1 MIFKEDAI
9 FKICI
14 VDECGE
20 IEWDGGDTST
30 QAIEELI
37 KRAEKN
43 QLVSLGLIDFNGDT
57 YFGESQCEYI
67 LQNELPILKRGE
79 NIDSGLLDLI
89 ERGCKKVLA
98 TSWSYLKITR
108 QS

>member
-1 MIFKEDAI
+1 MTKKLLIGVFSLWLLLTGCTAPSGNN
-9 FKICI
+9 
-14 VDECGE
+14 GE
-20 IEWDGGDTST
+20 SRGDP
-30 QAIEELI
+30 
-37 KRAEKN
+37 
-43 QLVSLGLIDFNGDT
+43 VSIMFLGDT